1 MAIPVAAKESE
12 GNVIPWKNNSG
23 VTKNLFDPVFVG
35 SRFGILAQG
44 ANPIDTTLA
53 NAATGDV
60 YVDGVWRLPA
70 VTTDTGVE
78 GQACFWDTVAAKITT
93 NPVQTPTANVAP
105 GLIYAGR
112 LARIKVNGDT
122 IAAVKIND
130 TVDSVELNV
139 SFPDQATADITI
151 TNPYPFALRLID
163 ALIENQ
169 AANGANA
176 NTIQVCAAAA
186 GGSPISDA
194 MSLNGI
200 AANVLVRAA
209 QVQTANASIVALT
222 NFFIRQTKAGG
233 TMGGVVRMRFIRA

>member
-1 MAIPVAAKESE
+1 MAWVATKESE

-23 VTKNLFDPVFVG
+23 VTKNLGDPVFVG
-35 SRFGILAQG
+35 SRLGILVQG
-44 ANPIDTTLA
+44 ANQIDTTLA

-60 YVDGVWRLPA
+60 AVDGVWRLPS

-93 NPVQTPTANVAP
+93 NPVQTPAANVAP

-112 LARIKVNGDT
+112 LARIKANGDT
-122 IAAVKIND
+122 IAAVKLND
-130 TVDSVELNV
+130 ACDEPTLHVT
-139 SFPDQATADITI
+139 FPDQATNDITI
-151 TNPYPFALRLID
+151 TNPYPFALRLVD
-163 ALIENQ
+163 ALIENT

-186 GGSPISDA
+186 GGSPITDA
-194 MSLNGI
+194 MSLNAV
-200 AANVLVRAA
+200 AANGLVRAA
-209 QVQTANASIVALT
+209 QVQTANAAIAAIT

-233 TMGGVVRMRFIRA
+233 TMGGIVRMRFIRA